1 METHDY
7 ELVQERFEMN
17 VNLFCYENK
26 VYPISISKRSNT
38 DFLNVLRITNEEKSH
53 CVFIKD
59 FVTLMYSKAK
69 TKDSYKKHFCMAC
82 LQNFTT
88 EKVLSNHKKQCLLIN
103 GCQANNYESETIKFT
118 NYEKQVLVPFK
129 IYADTEFFLKRT
141 NSYEGE
147 TKFI

>member
-26 VYPISISKRSNT
+26 VYPISISKRSNIE
-38 DFLNVLRITNEEKSH
+38 FLNVLRITNEEKSH

-88 EKVLSNHKKQCLLIN
+88 EKVLSNHKKQYLLIN